1 MIALAAEPIFHI
13 GNFAVTNTVINTIMV
28 DAILIGGALYIKKNL
43 KLIPGYFQSAIEAL
57 MEMIYN
63 LTESV
68 AGDRAKKI
76 FPYFM
81 SFFLFILV
89 ANWTGLLPVFTSIGI
104 YEHHGHDTVLV
115 PFMRSASTDLNVT
128 LALALVSII
137 ATHSMSITTLGI
149 KEYLSRFFSFNPF
162 NLFIGLL
169 ELVSE
174 FTKVISF
181 SFRLFGNIFVGEV
194 MLAQLST
201 AFAFLLPIPL
211 IMYELAVGVI
221 QAVIFGMLTM
231 AFMAILTTPHHQE
244 AKEVSH

>member
-1 MIALAAEPIFHI
+1 MIALSAETIAHVGNIPI
-13 GNFAVTNTVINTIMV
+13 TNTVINTILV
-28 DAILIGGALYIKKNL
+28 DALIIGGALYLKKNL
-43 KLIPGYFQSAIEAL
+43 KMIPGYFQSIVESL

-68 AGDRAKKI
+68 ASDRAKKI

-81 SFFLFILV
+81 TFFLFILIS
-89 ANWTGLLPVFTSIGI
+89 NWTGLLPVFTSIGV
-104 YEHHGHDTVLV
+104 YEHHGHETILV

-128 LALALVSII
+128 LALALVSIV
-137 ATHSMSITTLGI
+137 ATHSMSIATLGI

-194 MLAQLST
+194 MLAQLSA
-201 AFAFLLPIPL
+201 AFAFLLPVPL
-211 IMYELAVGVI
+211 ILYELAVGVI

-231 AFMAILTTPHHQE
+231 AFMAILTTPHHAESE
-244 AKEVSH
+244 AKN